1 MTPAHQ
7 RRRMVFWGVFGIAL
21 FSALFSLAAGR
32 GLWPEL
38 APGVLHDTDLVAGLI
53 GAVVALLA
61 LWLRSRGT

>member
-1 MTPAHQ
+1 MTPGRQ
-7 RRRMVFWGVFGIAL
+7 RRKMVFGGVLGVAL

-53 GAVVALLA
+53 GAVVVLLA
-61 LWLRSRGT
+61 LWLRRRGT